1 MAVPGKIYFD
11 IKLLFFYAGLT
22 FPGFGIASGFLWG
35 AHNCMIKDARVKP
48 GNVSRWVW
56 DR

>member
-1 MAVPGKIYFD
+1 VAVPGKIYFD
-11 IKLLFFYAGLT
+11 ITLLFSAGLT
-22 FPGFGIASGFLWG
+22 FSNFGIVSGFLWG

-48 GNVSRWVW
+48 GNVSSWVW